1 MKILNEAEIVLIG
14 SGLGT
19 ANFVKIAGIKIPRLL
34 VRLIIFSLPI
44 LCCILEAV
52 VCVKFI
58 RYSVAACLWPFS
70 VILTFSSIAL
80 IYGSLVIKS
89 KEINDLFTYLENVI
103 NTSNAFALP
112 LIDQQF
118 EC

>member
-1 MKILNEAEIVLIG
+1 MKILNEAEQVLIG

-19 ANFVKIAGIKIPRLL
+19 ANFVKIAGIKVPRVL
-34 VRLIIFSLPI
+34 VRLVIFSLPI
-44 LCCILEAV
+44 LCCVLEGV

-58 RYSVAACLWPFS
+58 KYSVAACLWPFS

-89 KEINDLFTYLENVI
+89 NEITELFAYLENVI
-103 NTSNAFALP
+103 NKSNAYFHY
-112 LIDQQF
+112 Q
-118 EC
+118 